1 MSYYD
6 ADSEIPRT
14 SFSSLYCKYLLWP
27 VIYYMAGHKEE
38 TNEVKSQ
45 SFVDIVKQEVEKM
58 EGDVNVVKQTLT
70 ETRENAEEERDKEA
84 RRNNIIILSHVR
96 ECCSFC

>member
-1 MSYYD
+1 
-6 ADSEIPRT
+6 
-14 SFSSLYCKYLLWP
+14 
-27 VIYYMAGHKEE
+27 MAGHKEE

-84 RRNNIIILSHVR
+84 RKNNIIILSHVR